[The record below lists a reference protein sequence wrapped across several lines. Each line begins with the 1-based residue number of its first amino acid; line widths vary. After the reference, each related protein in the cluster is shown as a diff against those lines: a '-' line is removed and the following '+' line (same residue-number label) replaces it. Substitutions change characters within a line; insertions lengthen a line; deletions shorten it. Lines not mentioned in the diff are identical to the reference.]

1 MADAPPPP
9 VPPAAVP
16 FALVP
21 GDVTG
26 IIDYSDRRGLAIYS
40 QATKSLY
47 QDPADH
53 FNVES
58 AGLQTFLALL
68 GHRGTTCGWDFEVPQ
83 DNADPLNNL
92 LNLLDN
98 HGRFTTEH
106 LHAFCTT
113 YVNNQSRA
121 AQQNMQMVTC
131 ILASLSLPGFRKVQ
145 TWHTSWH
152 IGDRPAAAPPDQ
164 GYHPRILH

>member
-9 VPPAAVP
+9 VAAPPGAVT

-26 IIDYSDRRGLAIYS
+26 VIDYARIAVAWQSTARPPSLSTKTLLITSMLSLLACRP
-40 QATKSLY
+40 SLLSLVT
-47 QDPADH
+47 
-53 FNVES
+53 VEPPVVGTLKLPRTMRIPS
-58 AGLQTFLALL
+58 
-68 GHRGTTCGWDFEVPQ
+68 TTC
-83 DNADPLNNL
+83 

-106 LHAFCTT
+106 LHPFCTT

-131 ILASLSLPGFRKVQ
+131 ILASLSLPGFLQSANLAHLLAHWR
-145 TWHTSWH
+145 S
-152 IGDRPAAAPPDQ
+152 PCCCSS
-164 GYHPRILH
+164 